1 MSNLSLQT
9 IDLATLGTVH
19 GGDAM
24 SDWQAQNDQNW
35 QDTAARKDAAV
46 DAAKRGDWGAAGE
59 NAVGAAVNGAATVK
73 DLLSPF
79 KVW

>member
-1 MSNLSLQT
+1 MSLQT
-9 IDLATLGTVH
+9 IDLETLGGVH

-35 QDTAARKDAAV
+35 RDTAARKDAAV
-46 DAAKRGDWGAAGE
+46 DALKNGDLNGAGE
-59 NAVGAAVNGAATVK
+59 NAIGTLVNGATTVGG
-73 DLLSPF
+73 LLSPF